1 MPKRKF
7 VSSSNKITTK
17 NTLATRR
24 STQKK
29 TTQQEDT
36 IELEA
41 DLNLTKDDPVKISQ
55 KVTQRKRNQKNT
67 TVLESSILTPQKPS
81 SKTTRKSKKQDVQLS
96 EGSTDN
102 INMSPLQQEDSNND
116 VNTHESITARR
127 AEEPYDELLAEFI
140 TDDLIMSFTVN
151 YLDKFEGWES
161 ALDPNSLSLLEILEF
176 RRTKK
181 DFSFDKW
188 TEHFTISKFVSYV
201 AKNTTN
207 EKWKIVFSVLDDKM
221 LKTQAQGEDVK
232 SFWRKIETEKIES
245 ENNLLEAKI
254 KQAEVQFSVD
264 RTLTGNEAHR
274 IIDQKKIDYVLSSN
288 KNSIGEDKVVV
299 FFHSFSIL
307 ACNKSSLSPLACTQI
322 RTVTLEEEESSTK
335 GKMDMSLGHKRP
347 YDEELPS
354 TSSKK
359 ISSYENE
366 ELAEEDITQED
377 VLNSI
382 AEVSDVFGKTKFP
395 TYYNKLKSI
404 LHNRDAETNYYVI
417 DLGDEEI
424 LNQRLRL
431 TDEDECLSTEA
442 CRYMTLF
449 DKMIEEESCNDGKI
463 EDEENYT
470 TGERNCEELER
481 KVHQLDSL
489 PKKFHYLSNTLP
501 IPAESY
507 DQSETPD
514 VFVIKSVSCHI
525 DTITKMNGLMK
536 STPERTWTA
545 HVLAYIFF
553 VTFCFID
560 SLQYF
565 SCERDISTKIDA
577 QDDRYKADGVLEL
590 FERPRQIPLFLLEVS
605 EGPNNPDPDK
615 IKGDRTKLMN
625 EGVFALNKFMMCTE
639 LPEWK
644 VCEALGVFLAQGF
657 ADKVEIGQ
665 IIFIGPGLYLFSP
678 FTVPALTIP
687 TSNTNLKHAP
697 RLIRTLLCLRYNTI
711 EKIEKFNELEKEG
724 QQRIVKP
731 ITKYAT
737 GVTPGRS
744 RVVTF
749 SQFLPKISRENSK
762 ELKPSLDKEEARTLV
777 KDEFEEQFDESLYA
791 CPSEKYRFG
800 R

>member
-1 MPKRKF
+1 
-7 VSSSNKITTK
+7 
-17 NTLATRR
+17 
-24 STQKK
+24 
-29 TTQQEDT
+29 
-36 IELEA
+36 
-41 DLNLTKDDPVKISQ
+41 
-55 KVTQRKRNQKNT
+55 
-67 TVLESSILTPQKPS
+67 
-81 SKTTRKSKKQDVQLS
+81 
-96 EGSTDN
+96 
-102 INMSPLQQEDSNND
+102 
-116 VNTHESITARR
+116 
-127 AEEPYDELLAEFI
+127 
-140 TDDLIMSFTVN
+140 MSFTVN

-161 ALDPNSLSLLEILEF
+161 ALDPNSLSLLEMLEF

-188 TEHFTISKFVSYV
+188 TEHFTISKPVSVYITLKRKTKWRGDREGV
-201 AKNTTN
+201 GLRAKNNHLSNPATCRAW
-207 EKWKIVFSVLDDKM
+207 EWIP
-221 LKTQAQGEDVK
+221 AQGEDVK
-232 SFWRKIETEKIES
+232 SFWRNIETEKIES

-274 IIDQKKIDYVLSSN
+274 IFDQKKIDYAN
-288 KNSIGEDKVVV
+288 KNSIGEDK
-299 FFHSFSIL
+299 
-307 ACNKSSLSPLACTQI
+307 I
-322 RTVTLEEEESSTK
+322 RTVTLEEESSTK
-335 GKMDMSLGHKRP
+335 GKMDMSLGHKRS

-359 ISSYENE
+359 ISSFENEE

-382 AEVSDVFGKTKFP
+382 AEVSDIFGKTKFP

-404 LHNRDAETNYYVI
+404 WHNRDAETNYYVI
-417 DLGDEEI
+417 DLGDEET
-424 LNQRLRL
+424 LNQVHDHLSDNELNFLFERLRL

-442 CRYMTLF
+442 RRYMTLF
-449 DKMIEEESCNDGKI
+449 DEMIEEESCNDGKI

-470 TGERNCEELER
+470 TGGRNSEEFER

-525 DTITKMNGLMK
+525 DTSTKMNGLMK

-625 EGVFALNKFMMCTE
+625 EGVFALNKFMISTE

-749 SQFLPKISRENSK
+749 SQFLPKISRESSK
-762 ELKPSLDKEEARTLV
+762 
-777 KDEFEEQFDESLYA
+777 
-791 CPSEKYRFG
+791 
-800 R
+800 